1 MKWKKLVSERMVGGK
16 SPYVVEVP
24 LNLVYDRIKSK
35 IVSSLVEAINGK
47 FDCELACPE
56 MESYSCYPKVERLA
70 KRYGWVAIILP
81 SKGLDISKC
90 LSSVRDVIPVA
101 ELDKC
106 WGRTSDIDKGDV
118 PRTVIVFPIGIDIVL

>member
-1 MKWKKLVSERMVGGK
+1 MKWKKLVSEGMAGGK

-24 LNLVYDRIKSK
+24 LDLVYARIRSK

-47 FDCELACPE
+47 FDCELVCPE
-56 MESYSCYPKVERLA
+56 MESYSCYPKVEQLA
-70 KRYGWVAIILP
+70 KKYGCVAIILP

-90 LSSVRDVIPVA
+90 LSSVRDAIPVA

-118 PRTVIVFPIGIDIVL
+118 PKTVIVFPVGIAIAG